1 MKTKIISM
9 TLCLLMLI
17 TLLVGCQTPSEEAE
31 LKKVTNVYK
40 SNIINLPEKCSV
52 NSMTLAMNSD
62 DRMYVLG
69 NEVIDEENWTTK
81 SFIYSFDLNGENVE
95 LEYIELAELVNNDNF
110 STYVNNYF
118 IASNG
123 YEIYYL
129 NAYDME
135 TNKSTRIFNIYDTDG
150 NLIFSVDPKTYFNTE
165 VDTSRYYGMDA
176 DYDYFYVNRMC
187 ISGDDVIYMATENAV
202 AAVNI
207 DGAKLF
213 EISIESNFIENLIAS
228 DDGKVM
234 IMYYDSN
241 TYDTVFCAIDPQ
253 TKALGDPI
261 KLPVSRNNVRSIYA
275 GPGYDTYYTDNN
287 NIYGYNIGGEPV
299 TLMNMINSDIN
310 PNSISELYIIDE
322 NKFVYIGYDY
332 LSGGQQFSILT
343 RIPDDEVVPKKIIN
357 MAFLYADTYML
368 VNHVIHFNRTNDEYR
383 IIMTDYSLHN
393 TEDDYE
399 IGQTK
404 FTQDILSA
412 NIPDIMILNSSMP
425 LNDYINKGV
434 FADLYELMDS
444 KSGLKKDNILQCVRN
459 SYETNGKLYNL
470 PSSIEMQTLVGLE
483 SIVGDKEGWTFDEV
497 IELMEKYPDSYLT
510 PYVNKFSMF
519 DMLMIVGIDDYI
531 DYETATCR
539 FDSEEFI
546 NLMKYIGDFDEKS
559 YTENLS
565 EDAQMEF
572 WGNDQEYYNNG
583 TFLLRQA
590 YFYSFS
596 DLLSL
601 KVSYNNEPI
610 TFKGFPSASH
620 NGGYISSYSL
630 YTVSERS
637 EYKDG
642 IWDFLNYV
650 FSDDVM
656 TSERMNRG
664 DFPATVSG
672 FNISAEN
679 AKKTHYYMDPNGRGY
694 SASDQPMEE
703 GSYNTDEIHM
713 QVTDEDIA
721 FIKRYM
727 NDISM
732 KVDYN
737 NKVLEIISEDI
748 QMFLAG
754 EKSAEE
760 TAKVIQ
766 SRAQLYLSEN
776 S

>member
-1 MKTKIISM
+1 MKTKIVSM

-17 TLLVGCQTPSEEAE
+17 TLLVGCDDKPETSE

-40 SNIINLPEKCSV
+40 SDIINLPEKCTV
-52 NSMTLAMNSD
+52 NSMTLTMNSD
-62 DRMYVLG
+62 DRMYILG
-69 NEVIDEENWTTK
+69 EELIDEENWITK
-81 SFIYSFDLNGENVE
+81 PFIYSFDLNGENVE
-95 LEYIELAELVNNDNF
+95 MEYVEVDGLVNNETF
-110 STYVNNYF
+110 RTYINNYF
-118 IASNG
+118 LASNG

-129 NAYDME
+129 NSYSMVNDE
-135 TNKSTRIFNIYDTDG
+135 SGRLFNIYDTEG
-150 NLIFSVDPKTYFNTE
+150 NLTFSADPKTYFNTE
-165 VDTSRYYGMDA
+165 VDTSRYYGMDSNF
-176 DYDYFYVNRMC
+176 DYFYINRMC
-187 ISGDDVIYMATENAV
+187 ISSDDVIYMATENAV
-202 AAVNI
+202 AAVSI
-207 DGAKLF
+207 DGTKLF
-213 EISIESNFIENLIAS
+213 EISIDSNYIQNIIAS
-228 DDGKVM
+228 NDGKVM
-234 IMYYDSN
+234 IMYHDN
-241 TYDTVFCAIDPQ
+241 ATYQVVFCAIDPQ
-253 TKALGDPI
+253 RKALGDPI
-261 KLPVSRNNVRSIYA
+261 ELSVPRNNINSMYT
-275 GPGYDTYYTDNN
+275 GPGYDMYYSDSN
-287 NIYGYNIGGEPV
+287 NIYGYNVGSEPV
-299 TLMNMINSDIN
+299 TLMNMVNSDVN
-310 PNSISELYIIDE
+310 PNTINELMIVNE

-368 VNHVIHFNRTNDEYR
+368 INHIINFNRTNDEYR

-393 TEDDYE
+393 TDDDYE

-412 NIPDIMILNSSMP
+412 NIPDVMILNSSMP
-425 LNDYINKGV
+425 LNDYISKGV

-444 KSGLKKDNILQCVRN
+444 NDGLKKDNILPCIKN
-459 SYETNGKLYNL
+459 SYETNGKLYTI

-483 SIVGDKEGWTFDEV
+483 SIVGDKEGWSFSEV
-497 IELMEKYPDSYLT
+497 MELLKKYPDSYLT
-510 PYVNKFSMF
+510 PYASKYVMF
-519 DMLMIVGIDDYI
+519 DILMIVGIDDYI
-531 DYETATCR
+531 DYENATCS

-546 NLMKYIGDFDEKS
+546 NLMNYINEFDEKS

-583 TFLLRQA
+583 TFLLREA
-590 YFYSFS
+590 YLYSFS

-601 KVSYNNEPI
+601 KVAYNNEPI
-610 TFKGFPSASH
+610 TFKGFPSLSH
-620 NGGYISSYSL
+620 NGGYISSYNL
-630 YTVSERS
+630 YTVSEKS

-642 IWDFLNYV
+642 IWNFINYV
-650 FSDDVM
+650 FADEVT
-656 TSERMNRG
+656 TSETMRRG
-664 DFPATVSG
+664 EFPATVSG

-679 AKKTHYYMDPNGRGY
+679 AKKIHYYMDPNGRGY
-694 SASDQPMEE
+694 SSSDEPMEE
-703 GSYNTDEIHM
+703 NFRNGEIHM

-727 NDISM
+727 DNISM

-737 NKVLEIISEDI
+737 NKILEIINEDI

-766 SRAQLYLSEN
+766 NRAQLYLSEN